1 MKRRLTD
8 DERALWEKVTA
19 TVRPIHKRS
28 APAEPA
34 PAVQPVPIPRRLA
47 GPTRFQAPP
56 ATPRATTAPDSE
68 TLDSGWDRR
77 ISSGRI
83 VPDQTIDLHGHTVED
98 ARRLLYRRITDAEA
112 HGARIIL
119 VITGKGGRGQS
130 APSPADMMP
139 GLGREGGARGA
150 IRAQLPRWLGEDGI
164 TARIAAVRQAH
175 PRHGGAGAVY
185 VILKRRRTPRQGS
198 LQH

>member
-1 MKRRLTD
+1 MKRGLTE

-28 APAEPA
+28 AETA
-34 PAVQPVPIPRRLA
+34 PMLPVQPVPAPRRLA

-56 ATPRATTAPDSE
+56 APPRATAPDAE
-68 TLDSGWDRR
+68 TLDSSWDRR
-77 ISSGRI
+77 ISGGRI
-83 VPDQTIDLHGHTVED
+83 VPDQTIDLHGHTVEN
-98 ARRLLYRRITDAEA
+98 ARRLLYSRIIDAEA
-112 HGARIIL
+112 RGARIIL
-119 VITGKGGRGQS
+119 VITGKGGSGRTG
-130 APSPADMMP
+130 PSPADMMP
-139 GLGREGGARGA
+139 GFGGERARGA

-185 VILKRRRTPRQGS
+185 VILKRRRAPRQGS